1 MHTIS
6 QWLNKILEFVV
17 AALVAV
23 TVLVV
28 LWGVFSRFIVNVPSR
43 WTEGACPSVA
53 HTHET
58 GPRSADEEH
67 ARRCRKIICRNK

>member
-28 LWGVFSRFIVNVPSR
+28 LWGVFSRFIVNVPIR
-43 WTEGACPSVA
+43 WSEELATNLLTWIALLG
-53 HTHET
+53 
-58 GPRSADEEH
+58 SAIAFRQH
-67 ARRCRKIICRNK
+67 QLLVVYYLYN